1 MDDNYSKMLSF
12 LASDKF
18 KELIRFGIVGVL
30 ATVVHYGIY
39 LLLLHIMN
47 ESIAYSIGYIVSFIG
62 NFLASNYF
70 TFKTKPTAK
79 KGVGFVLSHFIN
91 YLLHIILLNVFI
103 YIGVHSE
110 WAPVPVFLLV
120 IPVNFLLVRTALKK
134 LN

>member
-1 MDDNYSKMLSF
+1 
-12 LASDKF
+12 
-18 KELIRFGIVGVL
+18 
-30 ATVVHYGIY
+30 
-39 LLLLHIMN
+39 MN

-79 KGVGFVLSHFIN
+79 KGLGFAVSHFIN
-91 YLLHIILLNVFI
+91 YLLHITLLNVFI
-103 YIGVHSE
+103 LIGVSRM
-110 WAPVPVFLLV
+110 WAPVPVFIIV